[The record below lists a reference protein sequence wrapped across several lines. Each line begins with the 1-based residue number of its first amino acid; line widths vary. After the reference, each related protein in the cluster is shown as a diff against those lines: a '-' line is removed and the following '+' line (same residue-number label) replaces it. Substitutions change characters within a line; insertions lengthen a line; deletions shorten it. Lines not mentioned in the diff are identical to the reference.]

1 MVLKGQCHEI
11 INAFCYYKKST
22 WALYQHEKMVLRN
35 LSFSGKSPDTVPWNL
50 EGGDD
55 LWQGFPLQA
64 LQDQGA
70 RGQQAAHSFNVP
82 GHTTI

>member
-1 MVLKGQCHEI
+1 
-11 INAFCYYKKST
+11 
-22 WALYQHEKMVLRN
+22 MVLRN
-35 LSFSGKSPDTVPWNL
+35 LSFSGKSRDTIPLNL

-64 LQDQGA
+64 LQDQGTG
-70 RGQQAAHSFNVP
+70 GQQAANSFNVP